1 MQIYMQT
8 KHSYTSKSLL
18 GWRCTPLMS
27 ALRRQRQ
34 VDLWI
39 GGQPGLQ
46 SEFQDSQGYTE
57 KPCLKEKRREGRG
70 REGRGGEGREG
81 RGGEGRGGEGEIK
94 TNILGAEEVAPWL
107 RALAVWS
114 IPKHPHGSPQP
125 FITPV
130 PGEAKAAFWLAS
142 SGTACT
148 RSTGI
153 HWSKITICI

>member
-1 MQIYMQT
+1 M
-8 KHSYTSKSLL
+8 
-18 GWRCTPLMS
+18 
-27 ALRRQRQ
+27 
-34 VDLWI
+34 
-39 GGQPGLQ
+39 
-46 SEFQDSQGYTE
+46 
-57 KPCLKEKRREGRG
+57 REGRG
-70 REGRGGEGREG
+70 EEGEGEREKTYRRGRGKGGGRERERRGDETKQERGGEGREG

-153 HWSKITICI
+153 H